1 MAAQTKFMIATGFA
15 VAGLSFIGAGAG
27 ATFTTQVSAD
37 TQITSGGLGLS
48 LDGKTG
54 SDVSLDMGEN
64 ISSQF
69 APITRDLQLKNIG
82 TLDMASTY
90 LKVTA
95 TGCDGGVDAPLVQA
109 LEVTLTDV
117 TNELEVYD
125 GALCSLV
132 RTVAGASTLDP
143 QGFITPQAHAGVGGQ
158 LPRPLGVGRS
168 RTYRIV
174 IQSKGTEGLPT
185 AAQSTK
191 TSVNLVFSGFD
202 I

>member
-1 MAAQTKFMIATGFA
+1 MAAQNKFMIAAGFA

-27 ATFTTQVSAD
+27 ATFTTQVSAT

-48 LDGKTG
+48 LDGRTG
-54 SDVSLDMGEN
+54 SDVTLDMGDN

-69 APITRDLQLKNIG
+69 APITRDLLLKNIG

-95 TGCDGGVDAPLVQA
+95 TGCQGGDDAPLVQA
-109 LEVTLTDV
+109 LQIKLTDV

-125 GALCSLV
+125 GPLCSLV
-132 RTVAGASTLDP
+132 GSVSDGSTLAV
-143 QGFITPQAHAGVGGQ
+143 QGFITPRAHAGVGGQ
-158 LPRPLGVGRS
+158 LPRVLGVGKS
-168 RTYRIV
+168 KLYRVV
-174 IQSKGTEGLPT
+174 IQSKSTDGLPT

-191 TSVNLVFSGFD
+191 TAVNLVFSGFD
-202 I
+202 S